1 MCNDTLLLNLID
13 HNCLTL
19 LEVYLSWPSFTNN
32 RSLRE
37 DHLKFCDTRVNNNNT
52 SITQKLFNTISSM
65 FRTRSLRGPRTCIHI
80 KMTKSEN
87 STSTESSSKTS
98 SKTINTSNTTLN
110 DTLVDVGPPNI
121 QTNTNNKFH
130 IQNFKITNENFHI

>member
-1 MCNDTLLLNLID
+1 
-13 HNCLTL
+13 
-19 LEVYLSWPSFTNN
+19 
-32 RSLRE
+32 
-37 DHLKFCDTRVNNNNT
+37 
-52 SITQKLFNTISSM
+52 
-65 FRTRSLRGPRTCIHI
+65 
-80 KMTKSEN
+80 MTKSEN